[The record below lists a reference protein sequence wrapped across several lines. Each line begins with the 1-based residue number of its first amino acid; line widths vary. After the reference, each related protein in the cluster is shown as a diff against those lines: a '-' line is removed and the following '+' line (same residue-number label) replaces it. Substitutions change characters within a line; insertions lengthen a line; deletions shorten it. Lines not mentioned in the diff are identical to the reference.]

1 MKQFSKNQEIRKQ
14 IRAEGLALWEVAQEI
29 GIGEVTLVRWL
40 RNELDGDRLVKVKAA
55 VDKLIKQGSIRND

>member
-40 RNELDGDRLVKVKAA
+40 RNELDGDRLVKVKTA
-55 VDKLIKQGSIRND
+55 VDKLIKQGSTGND